1 VKRVLVTG
9 GSGFVGAHSLPL
21 IVERGYEVHA
31 SHLKDPGPQTA
42 GITWHRADLL
52 DADETAALV
61 EAVAPTHLL
70 HFAWYAEPR
79 EFWHSEQN
87 LRWVEASLRLLR
99 AFASNGGER
108 AVFAGSC
115 AEYDWSGA
123 GWDGVCSEY
132 DTPLHPATLY
142 GVCKLCL
149 GAIASSWA
157 AGNGMS
163 LASGRIFFAYG
174 PAEDPRRL
182 VSSVARA
189 LVKGEPAPCSE
200 GSQRRDFL
208 HTSDIAAGFVALLDS
223 EVTGAVNI
231 GSGTATAI
239 RDVVSLIAAA
249 TGRPEL
255 VRFGELA
262 SRPDE
267 PSVLE
272 ADVRRLRNEV
282 GWSPSLSL
290 EQGIQQVVEWWKA
303 NG

>member
-9 GSGFVGAHSLPL
+9 GSGFVGTHSLSL
-21 IVERGYEVHA
+21 LVDRGYEVHA
-31 SHLKDPGPQTA
+31 SYSRRRGPQLTEIA
-42 GITWHRADLL
+42 WHQADLL
-52 DADETAALV
+52 DGDQTAALV

-70 HFAWYAEPR
+70 HFAWYAEPGAY
-79 EFWHSEQN
+79 WHSEQN

-99 AFASNGGER
+99 AFASNGGKR
-108 AVFAGSC
+108 AVLAGSC
-115 AEYDWSGA
+115 AEYDWSDA
-123 GWDGVCSEY
+123 GWDGVCSE
-132 DTPLHPATLY
+132 DVTPLRPATLY
-142 GVCKLCL
+142 GTCKLCL
-149 GAIASSWA
+149 SAIASSWA
-157 AGNGMS
+157 AGNGVS
-163 LASGRIFFAYG
+163 VASGRIFFAYG

-208 HTSDIAAGFVALLDS
+208 HTSDVAAAFVALLDS
-223 EVTGAVNI
+223 EATGAVNI
-231 GSGTATAI
+231 GSGTATPI
-239 RDVVSLIAAA
+239 REVVSLIAAA
-249 TGRPEL
+249 AGRPEL

-267 PSVLE
+267 PPVLE
-272 ADVRRLRNEV
+272 ADVHRLRNEV

-290 EQGIQQVVEWWKA
+290 EQGIRQVVEWWKA